1 MPGLHFLPTKQ
12 TFSAPTPLLL
22 SSMLYVSSLRHAE
35 QHLANLSSDYFKIM
49 CEAISH
55 LSIPQLEAEGVEVS
69 ESDLEEN
76 AFQDVLGIILAGLM
90 CEASAKTTGIWI
102 SIGYRLVLES
112 CPRELDVRS
121 REWQMLFSGLQVSCL
136 GLILIRTNNLQ
147 ILDLEHASLHMSCPI
162 IPLHAPLSRLH
173 VSSEDDINSLS
184 QMMQ

>member
-22 SSMLYVSSLRHAE
+22 ASMLYVSSLRHAE
-35 QHLANLSSDYFKIM
+35 PQLAALCSDYFKIM
-49 CEAISH
+49 CEAISL
-55 LSIPQLEAEGVEVS
+55 LSIPQPELVDETAA
-69 ESDLEEN
+69 SDLEEN

-121 REWQMLFSGLQVSCL
+121 REWQMLFSGLQVSLYALVEYHLMLTTC
-136 GLILIRTNNLQ
+136 R
-147 ILDLEHASLHMSCPI
+147 SLTWNMHLYI
-162 IPLHAPLSRLH
+162 
-173 VSSEDDINSLS
+173 
-184 QMMQ
+184 